1 MASTIS
7 PEQRAIVSKTRDVL
21 QQGKSTISDLQRIT
35 TAEQAVKGPS
45 WVSRQTFIAP
55 REEDNTINTIVYNA
69 IADLGTGDEKL
80 ESLSIGDVDVRW
92 TGYRPGVSD
101 EESEA
106 DMPEEQK
113 FECMMR
119 DVKHP
124 VTILYFIGGGF

>member
-7 PEQRAIVSKTRDVL
+7 PEQRATVSKTRDVL

-35 TAEQAVKGPS
+35 SVEPAVKGPS
-45 WVSRQTFIAP
+45 WVSRQTFAAP
-55 REEDNTINTIVYNA
+55 REENHTITSLVSNA
-69 IADLGTGDEKL
+69 IADLGDGHEKL

-101 EESEA
+101 EEPKT
-106 DMPEEQK
+106 DMPEEQIYD
-113 FECMMR
+113 CMMK